1 MSGLICRFG
10 NCRRF
15 WLKCRPFLT
24 IGANMRIILAPM
36 EGVVDHLMR
45 DMLTRIGGF
54 DLCITEFVRV
64 VDQLLPRRVFTRL
77 CPELLNG
84 GKTPAG
90 TPVRVQLLG
99 QEPQWLAENAARA
112 VALGSPGVDLN
123 FGCPAKTVNKSKGGA
138 VLLKETETLYRIMQA
153 VRSAVPAEYPVTA
166 KMRLGFDDT
175 SLALDNAR
183 ALAEAGASELTVHAR
198 TKADGYRPPAYWPWI
213 AEIRKVI
220 SIPVIA
226 NGEIWQ
232 PADAA
237 LCREQSGSSDI
248 MLGRG
253 ALAQPN
259 LALRIRDGV
268 PLLPWPDVLA
278 MLMRYSEY
286 EIAGDKGL
294 YYSNRI
300 KQWFSYLRLQYPEA
314 EVLFQQLRLLR
325 KSADIVARL
334 QQQLQRH

>member
-1 MSGLICRFG
+1 
-10 NCRRF
+10 
-15 WLKCRPFLT
+15 
-24 IGANMRIILAPM
+24 MRIILAPM

-99 QEPQWLAENAARA
+99 QEPEWLAENAARA

-237 LCREQSGSSDI
+237 LCREQSGSTDI

-268 PLLPWPDVLA
+268 PLLPWPEVLA

-325 KSADIVARL
+325 KSAEIVALL

>member
-1 MSGLICRFG
+1 
-10 NCRRF
+10 
-15 WLKCRPFLT
+15 
-24 IGANMRIILAPM
+24 MRIILAPM

-45 DMLTRIGGF
+45 DMLTQIGGF

-153 VRSAVPAEYPVTA
+153 VRSAVPAEFPVTA

-268 PLLPWPDVLA
+268 PLLPWLDVLA

-325 KSADIVARL
+325 KSADIVALL
-334 QQQLQRH
+334 QQQLQVLAR

>member
-1 MSGLICRFG
+1 
-10 NCRRF
+10 
-15 WLKCRPFLT
+15 
-24 IGANMRIILAPM
+24 MRIVLAPM

-45 DMLTRIGGF
+45 EMLTEIGGF

-77 CPELLNG
+77 CPELLQD
-84 GKTPAG
+84 GKTLAG

-99 QEPQWLAENAARA
+99 QEPEWLAENAARA
-112 VALGSPGVDLN
+112 VELGSPGIDLN

-138 VLLKETETLYRIMQA
+138 VLLRETEQLYRIVSA
-153 VRSAVPAEYPVTA
+153 VRAAVPSQFPVTA
-166 KMRLGFDDT
+166 KMRLGYDDT
-175 SLALDNAR
+175 DLALDNAR

-213 AEIRKVI
+213 AKIRQVVAI
-220 SIPVIA
+220 NVVA

-232 PADAA
+232 PEHAV
-237 LCREQSGSSDI
+237 LCREQSTSPDI
-248 MLGRG
+248 MIGRG

-259 LALRIRDGV
+259 LAMRIKHGGV
-268 PLLPWPDVLA
+268 ALPWPEVLA
-278 MLMRYSEY
+278 LLMRYSEF

-300 KQWFSYLRLQYPEA
+300 KQWFSYLKLQYPEA
-314 EVLFQQLRLLR
+314 EQLFAQLRLLR
-325 KSADIVARL
+325 KSSDIVTLL
-334 QQQLQRH
+334 QANLASQQ

>member
-1 MSGLICRFG
+1 
-10 NCRRF
+10 
-15 WLKCRPFLT
+15 
-24 IGANMRIILAPM
+24 MRIILAPM

-45 DMLTRIGGF
+45 DMLTQVGGF

-77 CPELLNG
+77 CPELKQG

-90 TPVRVQLLG
+90 VPVRVQLLG
-99 QEPQWLAENAARA
+99 QEPDWLAENAVRA
-112 VALGSPGVDLN
+112 VELGSPGVDLN

-138 VLLKETETLYRIMQA
+138 VLLKETDTLYRIMHK
-153 VRSAVPAEYPVTA
+153 VRSAVPAQFPVTA

-183 ALAEAGASELTVHAR
+183 ALYEGGATELAIHAR

-213 AEIRKVI
+213 AKVRAVVPI
-220 SIPVIA
+220 NVVA

-232 PADAA
+232 PADAV
-237 LCREQSGSSDI
+237 LCREQSGSHDI

-259 LALRIRDGV
+259 LALRIRDGGE
-268 PLLPWPDVLA
+268 PLPWPLVLSL
-278 MLMRYSEY
+278 LMRYSEY

-300 KQWFSYLRLQYPEA
+300 KQWFSYLRLQYPQA
-314 EVLFQQLRLLR
+314 EQLFQQLRLLR
-325 KSADIVARL
+325 KSADIVL
-334 QQQLQRH
+334 LLKQQLHQAERAG